1 MGMFDMLGK
10 LNEVKKAMEE
20 IKSRLD
26 TISVDGDAGE
36 GSVKVMMNGNRKLTS
51 VKIASKLMSP
61 DRKEELEELIE
72 LAINRASEK
81 AQNVSE
87 TEMKAAGKGIL
98 PNIPGL
104 F

>member
-20 IKSRLD
+20 IKSRLE
-26 TISVDGDAGE
+26 TISVDGEAGE
-36 GSVKVMMNGNRKLTS
+36 GAVKVVMNGNRKVIS
-51 VKIASKLMSP
+51 VKIADKLMMP
-61 DRKEELEELIE
+61 GRKEELEELLE
-72 LAINRASEK
+72 MAVNRAGEK

-87 TEMKAAGKGIL
+87 TEMKAAGKGLL
-98 PNIPGL
+98 PGIPGL

>member
-1 MGMFDMLGK
+1 MFDMLGK
-10 LNEVKKAMEE
+10 LNEVKKAMDEM
-20 IKSRLD
+20 KARLE
-26 TISVDGDAGE
+26 TISVDGEAGE
-36 GSVKVMMNGNRKLTS
+36 GSVRVVANGNKVIKS
-51 VKIASKLMSP
+51 VSIADNLMHA

-72 LAINRASEK
+72 LAVNRALNN

>member
-1 MGMFDMLGK
+1 MGMLDMLGK
-10 LNEVKKAMEE
+10 LNEVKKAMDE
-20 IKSRLD
+20 IKTRLD
-26 TISVDGDAGE
+26 TISVDGEAGE
-36 GSVKVMMNGNRKLTS
+36 GSVKVIMNGNRKITGIT
-51 VKIASKLMSP
+51 IAEKMMQA

-72 LAINRASEK
+72 LAVNRASEK

-98 PNIPGL
+98 PDIPGM

>member
-26 TISVDGDAGE
+26 TISVDGEAGE
-36 GSVKVMMNGNRKLTS
+36 GAVKVMMNGNRKVTS
-51 VKIASKLMSP
+51 VKISDKLLSP
-61 DRKEELEELIE
+61 SRKDELEELLE
-72 LAINRASEK
+72 LAMNRAGEK

>member
-10 LNEVKKAMEE
+10 LNEVKRAMEE
-20 IKSRLD
+20 IKARLE
-26 TISVDGDAGE
+26 TISVEGEAGE
-36 GSVKVMMNGNRKLTS
+36 GN
-51 VKIASKLMSP
+51 VKIIMNANRIVKSVSIADRLMVP
-61 DRKEELEELIE
+61 ERKEELEELLE
-72 LAINRASEK
+72 LAMNRAGEK

-87 TEMKAAGKGIL
+87 TEMKAAGQGLL

>member
-1 MGMFDMLGK
+1 MFDMLGK
-10 LNEVKKAMEE
+10 LNEVKKAMDEM
-20 IKSRLD
+20 KARLD
-26 TISVDGDAGE
+26 SISVDGEAGE
-36 GSVKVMMNGNRKLTS
+36 GSVKVTATGNKVIKS
-51 VKIASKLMSP
+51 VSIADKLMQS

-72 LAINRASEK
+72 LAVNRALDK
-81 AQNVSE
+81 AQNLSE

>member
-10 LNEVKKAMEE
+10 LGEVKKAMDE
-20 IKSRLD
+20 IKARLD
-26 TISVDGDAGE
+26 TVMVNGEAGE
-36 GSVKVMMNGNRKLTS
+36 GSIRVTMTGNRFVKS
-51 VKIASKLMSP
+51 VVIADKLMAP
-61 DRKEELEELIE
+61 DRKEELQELLE

-87 TEMKAAGKGIL
+87 AEMKAAGQGLL

>member
-1 MGMFDMLGK
+1 MLDMLGK
-10 LNEVKKAMEE
+10 LNEVKKTMDE

-26 TISVDGDAGE
+26 SVFVEGEAGE
-36 GSVKVMMNGNRKLTS
+36 GNVKVVMNANRVVKS
-51 VKIASKLMSP
+51 VIIHDKFMEIS
-61 DRKEELEELIE
+61 RKEELQELLE
-72 LAINRASEK
+72 LAMNRASEK

-87 TEMKAAGKGIL
+87 TEMQAAGKGLL

>member
-1 MGMFDMLGK
+1 MSMMDMLGK
-10 LNEVKKAMEE
+10 LNDVKKAMDDV
-20 IKSRLD
+20 KSRLD
-26 TISVDGDAGE
+26 TISVNGVAGE
-36 GSVKVMMNGNRKLTS
+36 GAVNIMMNGNRKVTS
-51 VKIASKLMSP
+51 VAIAEKLLNA
-61 DRKEELEELIE
+61 DRKEELEELLE
-72 LAINRASEK
+72 LAFNRASEN

>member
-10 LNEVKKAMEE
+10 FGEMKRVMEE

-26 TISVDGDAGE
+26 TISVEGEAGE
-36 GSVKVMMNGNRKLTS
+36 GNVKVIMTANRVVKS
-51 VKIASKLMSP
+51 VLISERMLSP

-72 LAINRASEK
+72 LATNRAGEK

-87 TEMKAAGKGIL
+87 TEMKAAGKGLL
-98 PNIPGL
+98 PDMPGL

>member
-20 IKSRLD
+20 IKSRLE
-26 TISVDGDAGE
+26 TIYVDGEAGE
-36 GSVKVMMNGNRKLTS
+36 GNVKVVMNGNRVVQS
-51 VKIASKLMSP
+51 VQVNERMMEVS
-61 DRKEELEELIE
+61 RKEELQELLC
-72 LAINRASEK
+72 LAINRASDK

>member
-10 LNEVKKAMEE
+10 LNEVKKAMDE
-20 IKSRLD
+20 IKARLD
-26 TISVDGDAGE
+26 TVQVDGDAGE
-36 GSVKVMMNGNRKLTS
+36 GNVKIVMNGNRVVKS
-51 VKIASKLMSP
+51 VYIHERMMELS
-61 DRKEELEELIE
+61 RKDELQELLE
-72 LAINRASEK
+72 LAINRASDK

>member
-10 LNEVKKAMEE
+10 LNDVKKAMEE
-20 IKSRLD
+20 IKNRLD
-26 TISVDGDAGE
+26 TISVEGEAGE
-36 GSVKVMMNGNRKLTS
+36 GNVKVVMTANRVVKS
-51 VKIASKLMSP
+51 VVIADKLMTP
-61 DRKEELEELIE
+61 DRKEELEELLE
-72 LAINRASEK
+72 LAMNRAGEK

-87 TEMKAAGKGIL
+87 TEMKAAGQGLL

>member
-1 MGMFDMLGK
+1 MFDMLGK
-10 LNEVKKAMEE
+10 LNEVKKAMDEM
-20 IKSRLD
+20 KARLD
-26 TISVDGDAGE
+26 TISVDGEAGE
-36 GSVKVMMNGNRKLTS
+36 GNVKVTASGNKVIKS
-51 VKIASKLMSP
+51 VTISEKLMQA

-72 LAINRASEK
+72 LAVNRALDK
-81 AQNVSE
+81 AQNLSE

>member
-1 MGMFDMLGK
+1 MLGK
-10 LNEVKKAMEE
+10 LGEVKKAMDE
-20 IKSRLD
+20 IKARLD
-26 TISVDGDAGE
+26 TVMVDGEAGE
-36 GSVKVMMNGNRKLTS
+36 GSIRVTMTGNRFVKS
-51 VKIASKLMSP
+51 VVIADKLMAP
-61 DRKEELEELIE
+61 DRKEELQELLE

-87 TEMKAAGKGIL
+87 AEMKAAGQGLL

>member
-10 LNEVKKAMEE
+10 LNEVKKAMDD

-26 TISVDGDAGE
+26 TISVDGEAGE
-36 GSVKVMMNGNRKLTS
+36 GSVKVIMNGNRKVTS
-51 VKIASKLMSP
+51 VKISDKLLHI

-72 LAINRASEK
+72 LAVNRANEK

-98 PNIPGL
+98 PDIPGM

>member
-1 MGMFDMLGK
+1 MFDMLGK
-10 LNEVKKAMEE
+10 LNEVKKAMDEM
-20 IKSRLD
+20 KARLD
-26 TISVDGDAGE
+26 SISVDGEAGE
-36 GSVKVMMNGNRKLTS
+36 GSVKVTATGNKVIKS
-51 VKIASKLMSP
+51 VSIADKLMQA

-72 LAINRASEK
+72 LAVNRALDK
-81 AQNVSE
+81 AQNLSE

>member
-1 MGMFDMLGK
+1 MFDMLGK
-10 LNEVKKAMEE
+10 FGEMKRVMEE
-20 IKSRLD
+20 IKLRLD
-26 TISVDGDAGE
+26 TISVEGEAGE
-36 GSVKVMMNGNRKLTS
+36 GNVKVIMTANRVVKS
-51 VKIASKLMSP
+51 VLISDRMLSP

-72 LAINRASEK
+72 LATNRAGEK

-98 PNIPGL
+98 PDMPGL

>member
-10 LNEVKKAMEE
+10 LNEVKKAMDE

-26 TISVDGDAGE
+26 TISVDGEAGE
-36 GSVKVMMNGNRKLTS
+36 GSVKVMMNGNRKVTGVTIS
-51 VKIASKLMSP
+51 DKLLQV

-72 LAINRASEK
+72 LAVNRANEK
-81 AQNVSE
+81 AQHVSD

-98 PNIPGL
+98 PDIPGM

>member
-1 MGMFDMLGK
+1 MMGK
-10 LNEVKKAMEE
+10 LNEVKKAMDE

-26 TISVDGDAGE
+26 NIQVDGEAGE
-36 GSVKVMMNGNRKLTS
+36 GNVKVVMNGNRVVKS
-51 VKIASKLMSP
+51 VHIHDRMFEPS
-61 DRKEELEELIE
+61 RKEELQELLE